1 MSMNSNNFRFHSS
14 ESMDSNLNLQP
25 DNPFQL
31 PSSIRDAPNDCN
43 FTVANYPVPPPLPL
57 GAYEG
62 FITGAN
68 NSTSGGNQTRYENGR
83 CEAFVWDNTDP
94 EEKSKTS
101 GFEVE
106 EDAARAHDLAAL
118 KLWGE
123 SASLNFPL
131 SNYVND
137 LEEMKSFTK
146 KEYFL
151 HIRRSKTGLAKT
163 VSNYRG
169 VSRNAHNKKWQV
181 RLGKG
186 KDIDSIYVGT
196 FDTEEQAAE
205 AYDVAAIRVKGPKAI
220 TNFDKSNYDVKQI
233 LESPKFLIDKG
244 ASKTLKRSSVDEVL
258 QKRRKT
264 RNDSSSTSSA
274 PPSLHPIHQ
283 TQPTAIDSS
292 LQYQFP
298 IPYLQVPVPH
308 GYQNPTFE
316 ANRSFSPQYDYGGS
330 EQTAQF
336 QPIIPLLN
344 QEFPS
349 HQYYNSNSQHHL
361 DQTPSSQFLQDTQN
375 PNLVAGLNN
384 LASDRCMEE
393 FSSSQVHEA
402 SFEMMGTNEGGAH
415 GDSSQV
421 VGNLGDSVFG
431 PGNSD
436 LDPASWLETFL
447 RMSPQRPDSKV

>member
-1 MSMNSNNFRFHSS
+1 MSATIYSTTRPVLV
-14 ESMDSNLNLQP
+14 EVEQILR
-25 DNPFQL
+25 L
-31 PSSIRDAPNDCN
+31 PNIDDPKEKANHLV
-43 FTVANYPVPPPLPL
+43 TVAPCIEVL
-57 GAYEG
+57 
-62 FITGAN
+62 
-68 NSTSGGNQTRYENGR
+68 Q
-83 CEAFVWDNTDP
+83 
-94 EEKSKTS
+94 S

-146 KEYFL
+146 KEYLL
-151 HIRRSKTGLAKT
+151 HIRSKTGLAKT

-196 FDTEEQAAE
+196 FDTEEQAGE

-244 ASKTLKRSSVDEVL
+244 ASKTLKRSSVDDVL

-264 RNDSSSTSSA
+264 RSDSSSTPSA
-274 PPSLHPIHQ
+274 PPSLHLIDQ
-283 TQPTAIDSS
+283 TQPTVIDSS

-308 GYQNPTFE
+308 GYQNPIFE

-330 EQTAQF
+330 EPIAQL

-349 HQYYNSNSQHHL
+349 HQYCNSNSQHHL

-384 LASDRCMEE
+384 LASDSCMEE

-415 GDSSQV
+415 GDGSSHV
-421 VGNLGDSVFG
+421 VGNLGDPVFG
-431 PGNSD
+431 MGNSD

-447 RMSPQRPDSKV
+447 RMSPQRLDSMV

>member
-1 MSMNSNNFRFHSS
+1 MIRVRGRRGFPNFDISLYDVQVILDSTTFPIKGASKTIKRSSIYNVLQKIRKTRNFPSSTPSAPPSLHPIDQTQTTAIDSSLQYQFHS
-14 ESMDSNLNLQP
+14 L
-25 DNPFQL
+25 
-31 PSSIRDAPNDCN
+31 R
-43 FTVANYPVPPPLPL
+43 V
-57 GAYEG
+57 
-62 FITGAN
+62 
-68 NSTSGGNQTRYENGR
+68 
-83 CEAFVWDNTDP
+83 
-94 EEKSKTS
+94 K
-101 GFEVE
+101 
-106 EDAARAHDLAAL
+106 EDATRPHGLAAL

-131 SNYVND
+131 SNYLND

-151 HIRRSKTGLAKT
+151 HIRKKTGLTKT
-163 VSNYRG
+163 VSDYRG

-220 TNFDKSNYDVKQI
+220 TNFDKSNYDIKQI
-233 LESPKFLIDKG
+233 LEGPKFLIEKG
-244 ASKTLKRSSVDEVL
+244 ASKTLKRSSVDDVL

-264 RNDSSSTSSA
+264 RSVSSSTPSA
-274 PPSLHPIHQ
+274 PPSLHPIDQ
-283 TQPTAIDSS
+283 TKLTAIDST
-292 LQYQFP
+292 LQYQFQ
-298 IPYLQVPVPH
+298 IPSLQVPVPH

-316 ANRSFSPQYDYGGS
+316 ANRSFSPHYDYGGS
-330 EQTAQF
+330 EPTTQF
-336 QPIIPLLN
+336 QPIIPVLN

-349 HQYYNSNSQHHL
+349 HQYYNGNSQHHL

-384 LASDRCMEE
+384 LASDNCMED

-402 SFEMMGTNEGGAH
+402 SFEMMGTNEGGVH
-415 GDSSQV
+415 GD
-421 VGNLGDSVFG
+421 GNLVDPVFG
-431 PGNSD
+431 LGNSD
-436 LDPASWLETFL
+436 LDSASWLETFL